1 MPFKRNPIRSE
12 KIDSLARFLSTLPTT
27 AWNNAAHTLLERTL
41 DDSANRREI
50 LPAAFLTTDEILKT
64 MNMIISGIRFH
75 TESIER
81 NLATYGVFAATE
93 RLLMELGRRG
103 GDRQDMH
110 EVIREHSLVAWE
122 ELQKE
127 KNSSLRELL
136 ASDPRI
142 TKFISKSDILDLLD
156 ASEYI
161 GDARERALLVAGE
174 LESLLTD

>member
-12 KIDSLARFLSTLPTT
+12 KIDSLARFLSTLPAT

-50 LPAAFLTTDEILKT
+50 LPAAFLTADEILKT
-64 MNMIISGIRFH
+64 MNMVISGVRFH

-81 NLATYGVFAATE
+81 NLSTYGVFAATE

-103 GDRQDMH
+103 GDRQEMH
-110 EVIREHSLVAWE
+110 EVIREHSLVGWA
-122 ELQKE
+122 ELQKGK
-127 KNSSLRELL
+127 KNTLSKLL
-136 ASDPRI
+136 AGDPRI
-142 TKFISKSDILDLLD
+142 TKFIPENDVLELLD

-161 GDARERALLVAGE
+161 GDARERALLVAEE